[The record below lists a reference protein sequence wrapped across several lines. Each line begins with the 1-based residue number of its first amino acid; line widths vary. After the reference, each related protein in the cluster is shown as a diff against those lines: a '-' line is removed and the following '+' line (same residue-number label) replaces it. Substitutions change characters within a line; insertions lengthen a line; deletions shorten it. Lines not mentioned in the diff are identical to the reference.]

1 MTVPVRR
8 NAALETLAD
17 GDHPDALD
25 RAWLTAEAER
35 LSNAGRWG
43 EDDEIGAWNL
53 VDAAKIASAVA
64 GVRTGRV
71 FSLGLPFGL
80 DGPNTGGPPGRTDP
94 MHFLTMMG
102 TDLVAGDGPVASPGF
117 ADDWVVMNLS
127 CSTQWD
133 GFTHVFMDGLTYNN
147 LPASQVT
154 ANRGARR
161 QSVAA
166 LRDRVV
172 TRCVL
177 LDVPRLEGVDWLPGG
192 FAIGPEHLDAA
203 CSRQGV
209 LVERGDVVLVRTGAL
224 TAVRSRGSWAGYA
237 ANGPQPGLGVRTGA
251 WLAER
256 DVAAVAT
263 DTWAAEVLPYET
275 SDTVAP
281 LHQILLSRCG
291 ISIGE
296 MFDLDALA
304 ADNELDGQHTALF
317 VAPPLPIT
325 GAVNSPINPLAIK

>member
-1 MTVPVRR
+1 MTIPVRR
-8 NAALETLAD
+8 NAALEALAD
-17 GDHPDALD
+17 REHPDALD

-43 EDDEIGAWNL
+43 TDDEIGAWNL
-53 VDAAKIASAVA
+53 VDAAKVAQAVA
-64 GVRTGRV
+64 GVRRGQV
-71 FSLGLPFGL
+71 FSLSLPFGL
-80 DGPNTGGPPGRTDP
+80 DGPNSGGPPGRSDP
-94 MHFLTMMG
+94 MHFMTMTG
-102 TDLVAGDGPVASPGF
+102 TDLVAGDGAPVSPGF

-133 GFTHVFMDGLTYNN
+133 GFAHVFMDGVTYNN
-147 LPASQVT
+147 LPAGQVT

-166 LRDRVV
+166 LKDRVV
-172 TRCVL
+172 TRSVL
-177 LDVPRLEGVDWLPGG
+177 LDIARLEGVDWLPGG
-192 FAIGPEHLDAA
+192 FAVDPEHLDAA
-203 CSRQGV
+203 CAEQCV
-209 LVERGDVVLVRTGAL
+209 DVERGDVVLVRTGAL
-224 TAVRSRGSWAGYA
+224 TAVRATGTWAGYA
-237 ANGPQPGLGVRTGA
+237 TSPQAGLGVRCGA

-263 DTWAAEVLPYET
+263 DTWGAEVLPYQT

-304 ADNELDGQHTALF
+304 ADNAADGVHTALF

-325 GAVNSPINPLAIK
+325 GAVNSPVNPLAIK